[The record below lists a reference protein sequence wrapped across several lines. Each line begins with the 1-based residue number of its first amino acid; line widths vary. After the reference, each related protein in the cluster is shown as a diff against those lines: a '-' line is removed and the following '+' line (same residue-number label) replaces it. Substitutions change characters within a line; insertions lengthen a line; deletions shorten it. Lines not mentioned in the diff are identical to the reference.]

1 MKKVRRRKIAL
12 SIISI
17 ILVCSIGYLLYGNFY
32 VDIQHFDINTDKLP
46 DSFNNYLIA
55 HIADYH
61 NRGSALV
68 DKQILSSLQEEKPDI
83 IVITG
88 DLIDCEKLDVDKAL
102 SFADELCDIAP
113 VYFVAGNHEAN
124 VSKFNFT
131 GFCYLINGLKELGV
145 TFLRND
151 FVKISN
157 EAGDTFNLYGIH
169 DPYFYGGYEQVFQ
182 RTEILCDEL
191 DMNIDEFNV
200 LLAHHPETLAVYKKF
215 KIDVVFSG
223 HAHGGQITLFGT
235 PIVAPD
241 QKLFPPYTEGLYRAG
256 VTKLIVSR
264 GIGYSN
270 FPLRVFCNPH
280 LVYAEFKTKST

>member
-1 MKKVRRRKIAL
+1 MKKAKKRKIAL
-12 SIISI
+12 SIISV
-17 ILVCSIGYLLYGNFY
+17 ILVCSIGFLLYGNFY
-32 VDIQHFDINTDKLP
+32 VDIQRIDIKSSKLP

-55 HIADYH
+55 HISDYH
-61 NRGSALV
+61 NRSSVLV
-68 DKQILSSLQEEKPDI
+68 DKQIINSLQQEQPDI

-88 DLIDCEKLDVDKAL
+88 DLIDCNETDVQTALEFVDKVR
-102 SFADELCDIAP
+102 EVAP

-124 VSKFNFT
+124 IASRSF
-131 GFCYLINGLKELGV
+131 GDFCYLINGLEEMGV

-157 EAGDTFNLYGIH
+157 DAGDFFNLYGIH

-182 RTEILCDEL
+182 QTEILCDEL
-191 DMNIDEFNV
+191 DMNIDEFNI
-200 LLAHHPETLAVYKKF
+200 LLAHHPETVTVYKKF

-235 PIVAPD
+235 PVVAPD
-241 QKLFPPYTEGLYRAG
+241 QKIFPPYTEGLYKTG

-264 GIGYSN
+264 GIGYST
-270 FPLRVFCNPH
+270 FPLRAFCNPH
-280 LVYAEFKTKST
+280 LIYAVLKTTE